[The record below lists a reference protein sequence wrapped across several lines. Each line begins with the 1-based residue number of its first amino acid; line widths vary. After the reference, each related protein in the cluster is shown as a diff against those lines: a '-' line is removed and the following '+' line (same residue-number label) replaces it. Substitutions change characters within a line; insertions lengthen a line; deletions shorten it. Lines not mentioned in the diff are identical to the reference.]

1 MLNEKINAWQHEI
14 ADIIEQKKEY
24 NRKCS
29 EKIQKLREKIARE
42 EKAMQVKNDEL
53 IGQTVRD
60 IFGEVTPENIEIFKK
75 KIMLINGM
83 DDRAGEMEE
92 EPHEG
97 QESDNTV
104 YPG

>member
-29 EKIQKLREKIARE
+29 EKIQRLREKIARE
-42 EKAMQVKNDEL
+42 EKALQAKNDEL

-60 IFGEVTPENIEIFKK
+60 IFGEVTPENIDLFKK

-83 DDRAGEMEE
+83 DDRAGEMEGA
-92 EPHEG
+92 PHEG
-97 QESDNTV
+97 QASDNTV

>member
-42 EKAMQVKNDEL
+42 EKALQVKNDEL

-75 KIMLINGM
+75 KIMLINGI
-83 DDRAGEMEE
+83 DDRDGEMEE
-92 EPHEG
+92 ELHEG
-97 QESDNTV
+97 QASDHTV